1 MTDDPFWQ
9 GALADRMAK
18 GVPHAAALG
27 FEFISVEA
35 GVGTIRVPWRE
46 DLVGDPDTG
55 VIAGGVVT
63 ALLDHVCGL
72 AVQAGRTSPTGCA
85 TLDLRIDYLR
95 PAHPR
100 AGVTASAK
108 VYKYTHSI
116 AFVRASAHD
125 GDPDDPVATVQAAFA
140 LVGAPTL
147 PTAAPETAQ

>member
-9 GALADRMAK
+9 GELANRMAN

-27 FEFISVEA
+27 FEFVSVID
-35 GVGTIRVPWRE
+35 GVGVLHVPWRE

-72 AVQAGRTSPTGCA
+72 AVQAGRTSPTPTA

-100 AGVTASAK
+100 TGITAEAK
-108 VYKYTHSI
+108 VYKYTKSI

-140 LVGAPTL
+140 LVGAP
-147 PTAAPETAQ
+147 AS